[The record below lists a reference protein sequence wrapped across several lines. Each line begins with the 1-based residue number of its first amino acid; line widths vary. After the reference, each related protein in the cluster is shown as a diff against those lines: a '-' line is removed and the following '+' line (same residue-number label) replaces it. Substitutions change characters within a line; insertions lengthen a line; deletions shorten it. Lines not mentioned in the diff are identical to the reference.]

1 MGGVINPSP
10 DGLAAWRIAGR
21 VALCALAMGLLACGE
36 SEPLS
41 APSASVNEDMPG
53 AWTSI
58 DAWHEEA
65 QEAARFAVQT
75 YAVGQRSRVLYKDV
89 LAAEQQV
96 VAGLNFKLR
105 LQVQHDKTVRRAQVT
120 VWRQLSGQY
129 QLTEWVWLD

>member
-1 MGGVINPSP
+1 M
-10 DGLAAWRIAGR
+10 
-21 VALCALAMGLLACGE
+21 ALCAMAMGLLACGE
-36 SEPLS
+36 REPLS
-41 APSASVNEDMPG
+41 APSASVNETMPG
-53 AWTSI
+53 AWSPT
-58 DAWHEEA
+58 DAWHEEV

-96 VAGLNFKLR
+96 VSGLNFKLR
-105 LQVQHDKTVRRAQVT
+105 LQVLHDKTVRRAQVT

>member
-1 MGGVINPSP
+1 M
-10 DGLAAWRIAGR
+10 
-21 VALCALAMGLLACGE
+21 AMGLLSCDERETLAK
-36 SEPLS
+36 PT
-41 APSASVNEDMPG
+41 ASVNEALPG
-53 AWTSI
+53 AWSST
-58 DAWHEEA
+58 DAWHEEV

-89 LAAEQQV
+89 LVAEQQV